1 MKTTNY
7 YNKKKL
13 EVFGLLK
20 TREEGLSQEEFEKR
34 LSKHGP
40 NKLPEVKADGI
51 TAIFLRQFQ
60 SSLIFI
66 LLLAASA
73 VFLMG
78 DKIDGFIIIFVL
90 IFNAVIGTIQEKK
103 AQNIFASLSNLIKTN
118 ASVIR
123 AGKEYIISDEELVP
137 GDIISLREG
146 EKVPADARVIS
157 ARSLQINESALT
169 GESSS
174 KFKSASAINK
184 SKVQISD
191 QKNMVFKGTNVVAGS
206 GKAVVVK
213 TGEKTLIGD
222 IAKQMAVVEEEL
234 PLKKDIRKLSRFI
247 ISVVALVSLL
257 LLGAGWARG
266 DALAETL
273 SVIVAVAV
281 SVVPEGLPVV
291 VTLALAVSVWEMGR
305 RNVLIKKLQAVEALG
320 QVNVIAVD
328 KTGTITKNELTVKEV
343 YAGGKF
349 FSVDGVGYSSK
360 GEVKHEGQTVKKSD
374 HKELSTIGKIA
385 SLCSSARIVYDK
397 ETSAWKVS
405 GDPTE
410 AATLVFSKKL
420 GFRKEKLREKY
431 QMISER
437 PFDYKLKYHSTLHES
452 RGRFLLSVVGA
463 PEEILNIS
471 EKRRTSS
478 GVKKMTKQDR
488 EELAEIFTR
497 MSQRGLRVIA
507 AAKKDLQQKETI
519 GRKLSG
525 LEFVGFLA
533 IEDPPKPEVKSA
545 IKRVKSA
552 KISLVMITG
561 DHKAT
566 AKAIAEKV
574 GILKEGEKVLEGKEI
589 DRITKEKLAGLL
601 DKTSVFA
608 RVTPFHKLKII
619 EAYKKRGDVVAMT
632 GDGVNDALS
641 LNSANVG
648 VAMGKIGT
656 EVAKESSDVV
666 LLDDN
671 FGSIVSGVEEG
682 RNVFKTIKRVIL
694 YLFSTSLG
702 EVLTIVG
709 AIFLGMP
716 LPILAPQILWINL
729 VTDGFLDVALVME
742 KKEKNLLGKEYLKKA
757 GGFVDR
763 AMLFRM
769 VLMAAPM
776 AAGTLFLFSR
786 IYEIDLEKAWTVSF
800 TSLVVFQWF
809 NAWNCRSATKSFFTS
824 NPFSNKYLVAATGLV
839 IVLQL
844 LVIYNPLLQSIFHT
858 VPLTLPEWLIIIAAA
873 SSVMIIEEAR
883 KALALF
889 FKK

>member
-1 MKTTNY
+1 MKKTNY
-7 YNKKKL
+7 YNKKKFEVL
-13 EVFGLLK
+13 ELLK
-20 TREEGLSQEEFEKR
+20 TREEGLSQKEFEER

-51 TAIFLRQFQ
+51 AAIFLRQFQ

-66 LLLAASA
+66 LLLAALA

-174 KFKSASAINK
+174 KFKSSSAINK

-222 IAKQMAVVEEEL
+222 IAKRMAVVEEEL

-247 ISVVALVSLL
+247 IAVVALVSLL

-266 DALAETL
+266 DALNETL
-273 SVIVAVAV
+273 SIIVAVAV

-291 VTLALAVSVWEMGR
+291 VTLALAVSVWEMGK

-343 YAGGKF
+343 YATERF

-360 GEVKHEGQTVKKSD
+360 GEVKHEGRTVKKSD
-374 HKELSTIGKIA
+374 YPELSIIGKIA
-385 SLCSSARIVYDK
+385 SLCSGARVVYDK
-397 ETSAWKVS
+397 ETSDWKVS

-420 GFRKEKLREKY
+420 GFRKEELGKKY

-437 PFDYKLKYHSTLHES
+437 PFDYKLKYHSTLHQVENK
-452 RGRFLLSVVGA
+452 FLLSVVGA
-463 PEEILNIS
+463 PEEILSIS

-488 EELAEIFTR
+488 EELIDIFTQ

-507 AAKKDLQQKETI
+507 AAKKDLKEKETI

-525 LEFVGFLA
+525 LDFIGFLA
-533 IEDPPKPEVKSA
+533 IEDPPKPEVKKA
-545 IKRVKSA
+545 IERVKSA
-552 KISLVMITG
+552 KINLVMITG

-574 GILKEGEKVLEGKEI
+574 GILKKGEKILEGKEI
-589 DRITKEKLAGLL
+589 DRLSKEKLAELL

-641 LNSANVG
+641 LNSASVG

-671 FGSIVSGVEEG
+671 FGSIVAGVEEG
-682 RNVFKTIKRVIL
+682 RNVFKTIKRVTL

-702 EVLTIVG
+702 EVLTIIS

-742 KKEKNLLGKEYLKKA
+742 KKEKNLLGREYLKKA

-763 AMLFRM
+763 VMLLRM
-769 VLMAAPM
+769 VLMALPM

-824 NPFSNKYLVAATGLV
+824 NLLSNKYLIAATGLV
-839 IVLQL
+839 IALQL

-858 VPLTLPEWLIIIAAA
+858 VPLNLTEWLMIIAIA
-873 SSVMIIEEAR
+873 SSVMIIEEDR
-883 KALALF
+883 KAIKRLQ
-889 FKK
+889 